1 MEFDG
6 DLDGDAVIDDVA
18 EADADAVSEGE
29 LDSEAADEGET
40 DGVSEAEG
48 LSEIDGD
55 AVAEGDSDGVE
66 DSRLRRD
73 GDSPAALTESC
84 SFSINN
90 ESSLPSTIPSSPSK
104 RSTM

>member
-29 LDSEAADEGET
+29 VDSEAADEGET
-40 DGVSEAEG
+40 DGVSEAE
-48 LSEIDGD
+48 GD